1 MKYIVSCFLYTVKGA
16 GGNMQKRGYAFF
28 CSDSYACLISSL
40 SLSLSLSLS
49 FSLSLSLS
57 LSLSQW
63 KKTMLN
69 LNLKA
74 FLFTQENKNADAF

>member
-16 GGNMQKRGYAFF
+16 GGNMQKRGYAYF

-40 SLSLSLSLS
+40 SLSLSV
-49 FSLSLSLS
+49 SLS